1 MKRGMVR
8 NLSMRRSLVSMIQR
22 SMSLMYQ
29 ERSTK
34 KKRRKRRKKKRKNW
48 RYSPFKNPKNE

>member
-8 NLSMRRSLVSMIQR
+8 SQSMRRSLVSMIQR

-34 KKRRKRRKKKRKNW
+34 KKKKRKRKKRKNW

>member
-8 NLSMRRSLVSMIQR
+8 SQSMRRSLVSMIQR

-29 ERSTK
+29 EKSTKK
-34 KKRRKRRKKKRKNW
+34 KKRRKKRRRRN
-48 RYSPFKNPKNE
+48 